1 MQRIGVI
8 DIGSN
13 SVRLIIVEVGEYTYK
28 LVDELKESIR
38 LGEDVDEGKAI
49 NPEKMAHAIQ
59 TLRMFKILC
68 DAMEVQEIIAVA
80 TAAVRKACNRE
91 SFLAEV
97 FDETGLKIRTL
108 TGAEE
113 AFYAYTGVTKTM
125 DLSDGL
131 IMDIG
136 GGSTELIW
144 VQNGRMAE
152 IVSLPFGSINLTKN
166 FHLEDDISEEERGA
180 LQTFLQEA
188 FKSVPWLEL
197 GQFTQLV
204 GVGGSFR
211 NVGKIDRCLKR
222 YPLHTAHNYRMKNTD
237 LAFICRLVNA
247 KDLAQRKKIEGLS
260 KERADIFPAAIAAIQ
275 GLVEYAGITDIT
287 ISGNGIREGLV
298 YDYLCTHYHPIE
310 DILEFS
316 LQNLMNRFNLNK
328 QHSEQVY
335 HLTRS
340 LYSQL
345 HSVHMIGRNLEKVIR
360 TAAMLHDCGI
370 QIRYYSHH
378 EHSFYMILNSAI
390 NGLSHRE
397 LLLSAYIA
405 ASHRKDQI
413 DLDWARFATLVDKQD
428 IEIAQKISVLLKIAE
443 SLDRSKSGLV
453 KDVHCEIHSNE
464 VVMRIISNENP
475 ELEIYNATLVSKQFK
490 KVYGKKLRVT

>member
-1 MQRIGVI
+1 MQKIGVI

-28 LVDELKESIR
+28 LIDELKESIR
-38 LGEDVDEGKAI
+38 LGEDVDEGKDI
-49 NPEKMAHAIQ
+49 HPEKMAHAIQ

-68 DAMEVQEIIAVA
+68 AATGVSEIIAVA

-91 SFLAEV
+91 IFLDQV
-97 FDETGLKIRTL
+97 WNETGLKIRTL
-108 TGAEE
+108 TGDEE
-113 AFYAYTGVTKTM
+113 AFYAYTGVTKTVE
-125 DLSDGL
+125 LSDGL

-144 VQNGRMAE
+144 VRDHQLAE
-152 IVSLPFGSINLTKN
+152 IISLPFGSINLAKN
-166 FHLEDDISEEERGA
+166 YHLEDEITEAERKA
-180 LQTFLQEA
+180 LQAFLRETLQ
-188 FKSVPWLEL
+188 SVPWLKR
-197 GQFTQLV
+197 GQFTHLI

-237 LAFICRLVNA
+237 ILSIYQLVSA
-247 KDLAQRKKIEGLS
+247 KNLAQRKKIEGLS
-260 KERADIFPAAIAAIQ
+260 KERADIFPGAIAAITEV
-275 GLVEYAGITDIT
+275 VEYAGITDVT

-298 YDYLCTHYHPIE
+298 YDYLCTRYHPIE

-316 LQNLMNRFNLNK
+316 LQNLLNRFNLNQ
-328 QHSEQVY
+328 QHSAQVY

-340 LYSQL
+340 LYEQL
-345 HSVHMIGRNLEKVIR
+345 QETHDIERNMDKIIR

-405 ASHRKDQI
+405 ASHRKEQI
-413 DLDWARFATLVDKQD
+413 NLDWERFATLVDKKD
-428 IEIAQKISVLLKIAE
+428 IEIANKISILLKIAE

-453 KDVHCEIHSNE
+453 KDVHCEIHPNE
-464 VVMRIISNENP
+464 VIMRIISTENP
-475 ELEIYNATLVSKQFK
+475 ELEIYNATLVSKPFK
-490 KVYGKKLRVT
+490 KVYGKKLRIT